1 MAQLKDVLAHGLVA
15 QSWQALGLFN
25 KCGYRHK
32 NMKNLGKAKLK
43 ENALKPFKSNNNYT
57 INFTI
62 SMKMKRKLS
71 LHLEYVYLFFRE

>member
-1 MAQLKDVLAHGLVA
+1 MEQLKDVLAHGLVA
-15 QSWQALGLFN
+15 QSWQVLEHFS

-32 NMKNLGKAKLK
+32 NMKSLGKVKLK
-43 ENALKPFKSNNNYT
+43 ENALKPFNSNNNFI

-71 LHLEYVYLFFRE
+71 LHLEYVYLFSRK